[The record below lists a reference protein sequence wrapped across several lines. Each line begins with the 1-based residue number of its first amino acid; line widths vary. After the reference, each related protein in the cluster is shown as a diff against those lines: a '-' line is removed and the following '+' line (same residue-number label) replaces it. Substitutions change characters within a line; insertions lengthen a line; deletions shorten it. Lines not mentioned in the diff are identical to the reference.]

1 MNLFWT
7 YAARMLQFR
16 KQIVVAV
23 TAAIFDAMAAFAGF
37 SVVMLIINQL
47 FGGERTSMYAIV
59 LDKLKQ
65 ASDSTLLGFIKIGDL
80 TPLADYVPQGEFKGL
95 VYVFAFIFIL
105 SIFGGTMRYVFQAT
119 VLTISFRTVMI
130 LRKEAFQRLLHAPYE
145 VLLEQGVVDFMSRIT
160 RDTNQLARGFNTI
173 MGRAAREALLSIVFL
188 ILAFVVNWKLSLLFL
203 LAIPPMAIVIRKLSK
218 RIRRATK
225 RAMRAYGGMLGAV
238 SESTQAIQV
247 VKVHNAEGYE
257 RRRFNVINK
266 QVFKQEMRA
275 RAARVLASP
284 LTELIAI
291 AGMMVVVL
299 VAAYQVYEYD
309 VNPTDMLKVL
319 MSLGLAGATAKPLA
333 KLNNDLQEAAAAA
346 ERVDELLNLP
356 IEENTRDIY
365 KHLTDHLPDHV
376 QNIEFQDV
384 SYTYPKADQPAIR
397 HLNLDIK
404 FGQNIA
410 IVGPN
415 GSGKSTLLN
424 LLPRLG
430 DAQKGQVL
438 IDGHDITQVSIR
450 SLRKQIA
457 VVTQQTFLFEGTI
470 ADNIAYGRRHT
481 SREDIIA
488 AAKSARA
495 DEFIKELEDEYDTVL
510 GEGGSGL
517 SGGQKQRICIARAI
531 LRNPRILI
539 LDEATSQIDADSE
552 YKINQA
558 MAEFRKGRTTFVI
571 AHRLSTVIDADQII
585 VMVDGEIADAGTHT
599 ELLERSPVY
608 QTLTHTQL
616 QPYEDLD

>member
-16 KQIVVAV
+16 KQIVIAV
-23 TAAIFDAMAAFAGF
+23 VAAIFDAISAFAGF

-47 FGGERTSMYAIV
+47 FGKDDTTIH
-59 LDKLKQ
+59 KLLSQKLQ
-65 ASDSTLLGFIKIGDL
+65 DISNQDWMGFIHIGDL
-80 TPLADYVPQGEFKGL
+80 TPLADYIPTDPFTGL
-95 VYVFAFIFIL
+95 AYVFGFIMIL
-105 SIFGGTMRYVFQAT
+105 SIFGASMRYVFQAT

-145 VLLEQGVVDFMSRIT
+145 ILLEQGSIDFMSRIT

-188 ILAFVVNWKLSLLFL
+188 TLAFVVNWKLTLLFL
-203 LAIPPMAIVIRKLSK
+203 LAAPPMAFVIRKLSK
-218 RIRRATK
+218 RIRRASK
-225 RAMRAYGGMLGAV
+225 KAMSAYGGMLGAV

-266 QVFKQEMRA
+266 QVFRQEMKA

-291 AGMMVVVL
+291 AGMMGVVL
-299 VAAYQVYEYD
+299 VAAYQVYYQNT
-309 VNPTDMLKVL
+309 NPTDMLKVL

-346 ERVDELLNLP
+346 ERVDELLKLP
-356 IEENTRDIY
+356 IEKNTREIY
-365 KHLTDHLPDHV
+365 KHLNDHLPPHLES
-376 QNIEFQDV
+376 IEFKDV
-384 SYTYPKADQPAIR
+384 SYTYPRADQPAIR
-397 HLNLDIK
+397 HLDLQVK

-438 IDGHDITQVSIR
+438 IDGHDITTISIR

-488 AAKSARA
+488 AATAARA
-495 DEFIKELEDEYDTVL
+495 DEFISVLDNGYDTFL

-585 VMVDGEIADAGTHT
+585 VMVDGEISDIGSHN
-599 ELLERSPVY
+599 ELLERSTTY